1 MPGVLPSPS
10 RTPLIRCAALTAA
23 VAASLLTAAQ
33 PASAAQKNPAQ
44 RPMRSWQVLAP
55 GWTNANKELGRV
67 DDIVRVG
74 RWVYVGG
81 NFTVLGNHGGAKVT
95 RMYLAAERAGTGRL
109 RRGFHPKLNGRVYA
123 LAVSPNHRFLY
134 VGGQFTSVGG
144 HPRHNL
150 AAFNLRTGKL
160 SARIPDLGIPGYVRA
175 VSVSRAGRVYI
186 GGSFGR
192 VDGLRRANLAK
203 LVMRGGRFGVNRRWA
218 PTTNRE
224 VRDIVVSARAAR
236 VVVGGLFTSV
246 NGHAGQTKIAAL
258 GQGRGRLLPWA
269 SHPGSDI
276 LDLALCGDRIY
287 AAEGGPGGT
296 ALAYGLGG
304 ARRWY
309 YMTDG
314 NIQAAACLGRRPVF
328 GMHGDYVAPRK
339 NQALNEY
346 GSSRR
351 IQRHKLFMLS
361 FKGVL
366 MRWNPDVNST
376 AGVLGVWA
384 LAAGKGNLYVGGDFT
399 GIHGVAQQRFAILPH
414 R

>member
-1 MPGVLPSPS
+1 MMAEFRSRGRLENSVSEVGERQHPTARICTVPGVLPSPS

-23 VAASLLTAAQ
+23 VAASLVTAAQ
-33 PASAAQKNPAQ
+33 PASAAKNPAV
-44 RPMRSWQVLAP
+44 RPVRSWQVLAP
-55 GWTNANKELGRV
+55 GWTDANKEMGRV

-74 RWVYVGG
+74 RWVYIGG
-81 NFTVLGNHGGAKVT
+81 NFTIMGNHGGSHVT
-95 RMYLAAERAGTGRL
+95 RMYLAAERAGTGKL

-123 LAVSPNHRFLY
+123 LAVSPNHKFLY

-150 AAFNLRTGKL
+150 AAFNLRTGRL

-175 VSVSRAGRVYI
+175 VAVSKAGRIYI

-192 VDGLRRANLAK
+192 VGGRRRANLAK
-203 LVMRGGRFGVNRRWA
+203 LAMRGGRFGVNRRWA

-224 VRDIVVSARAAR
+224 VRDIVVSARAGR

-246 NGHAGQTKIAAL
+246 NGHSGQTKIAAL
-258 GQGRGRLLPWA
+258 GQGRGKLLPWA

-276 LDLALCGDRIY
+276 LDLALCGKRIY

-296 ALAYGLGG
+296 ALAYGLAGR
-304 ARRWY
+304 RRWY

-314 NIQAAACLGRRPVF
+314 NIQATTCLGRRPVF
-328 GMHGDYVAPRK
+328 GMHGDYVAPHK
-339 NQALNEY
+339 DQQLVEH
-346 GSSRR
+346 GSSHR

-361 FKGVL
+361 F
-366 MRWNPDVNST
+366 
-376 AGVLGVWA
+376 
-384 LAAGKGNLYVGGDFT
+384 
-399 GIHGVAQQRFAILPH
+399 
-414 R
+414 

>member
-1 MPGVLPSPS
+1 MPRVLPSPP
-10 RTPLIRCAALTAA
+10 RTRLLRCAALTAA
-23 VAASLLTAAQ
+23 LAASLLAAAQ
-33 PASAAQKNPAQ
+33 PVSAARTPAVKPV
-44 RPMRSWQVLAP
+44 RAWQVLAP
-55 GWTNANKELGRV
+55 GWTQSNKELGRV

-74 RWVYVGG
+74 RWVYLGG
-81 NFTVLGNHGGAKVT
+81 NFTVVANHSGGTKT
-95 RMYLAAERAGTGRL
+95 RMYLAAERAGTGKL
-109 RRGFHPKLNGRVYA
+109 RRAFHPKLNGRVYG

-134 VGGQFTSVGG
+134 VGGQFSSVGG
-144 HPRHNL
+144 HPRHGL
-150 AAFNLRTGKL
+150 AAFNLRTGRL
-160 SARIPDLGIPGYVRA
+160 APRIPDLGITGTVRTVA
-175 VSVSRAGRVYI
+175 VSRMGRIYI
-186 GGSFGR
+186 GGSFGH
-192 VDGLRRANLAK
+192 VGEQRRQNLAK
-203 LVMRGGRFGVNRRWA
+203 LVMRGGRFRVNTRWR
-218 PTTNRE
+218 PTANHE
-224 VRDIVVSARAAR
+224 VRDIVISARMSR
-236 VVVGGLFTSV
+236 VIVGGLFTSV
-246 NGHAGQTKIAAL
+246 NGRSGQDKIAAL
-258 GQGRGRLLPWA
+258 GQNRGRLVGWA
-269 SHPGSDI
+269 SHPHSDI
-276 LDLALCGDRIY
+276 LDLALCGKRVY

-304 ARRWY
+304 ARKWY

-314 NIQAAACLGRRPVF
+314 NIQATTCLGRRPVF

-339 NQALNEY
+339 NQSLNEF

-351 IQRHKLFMLS
+351 IQRHKLFMLT